1 MSTKDWIEKD
11 FYKVLGVSKD
21 AKPEDIKKAYR
32 KLARQNHP
40 DQNPGN
46 TAAEQRFKEISEAHD
61 VLSDPEKRKLYDQF
75 GAQWQQA
82 AAAGAEAGA
91 GAGWPGGPG
100 GPAGSRVRYQN
111 VQVDPEDLR
120 DVFRNFGMGGEGNG
134 ASFSDLF
141 GSMFGRGRTRTD
153 AEPPLEQETDFTIS
167 FREAYTGTHR
177 QVDLPDGRRV
187 EVTVPPGV
195 ADRTVLR
202 VAGVRLRVHVSKD
215 RTFEREGKNVRVA
228 VQVPLTTAL
237 LGGEVEVPTPKDNK
251 VTLTVPAETQNGT
264 RLRLRGLG
272 MPDPKGG
279 TAGDLFAE
287 VKVRLPLPLDKRTR
301 RWAEELAGAE
311 DADESGQRGESA

>member
-1 MSTKDWIEKD
+1 MPKTKDYYELLE
-11 FYKVLGVSKD
+11 V
-21 AKPEDIKKAYR
+21 PRKATQKEIQSAFR
-32 KLARQNHP
+32 KLARKFHP
-40 DQNPGN
+40 DMNPGDKD
-46 TAAEQRFKEISEAHD
+46 AEQRFKEVSEAHD

-91 GAGWPGGPG
+91 GAGWPGG
-100 GPAGSRVRYQN
+100 SRVRYQN
-111 VQVDPEDLR
+111 VEVDPEDLR

-141 GSMFGRGRTRTD
+141 GSMFGRGRTRT
-153 AEPPLEQETDFTIS
+153 APEPPPEQETDFTIS

-228 VQVPLTTAL
+228 VQVPLTAAL
-237 LGGEVEVPTPKDNK
+237 LGGEVEVPTPKGNK

-272 MPDPKGG
+272 ITGG
-279 TAGDLFAE
+279 DQYIETKVVVPAPADDRSRELIEEFARRNPQR
-287 VKVRLPLPLDKRTR
+287 VRTGPP
-301 RWAEELAGAE
+301 WE
-311 DADESGQRGESA
+311 